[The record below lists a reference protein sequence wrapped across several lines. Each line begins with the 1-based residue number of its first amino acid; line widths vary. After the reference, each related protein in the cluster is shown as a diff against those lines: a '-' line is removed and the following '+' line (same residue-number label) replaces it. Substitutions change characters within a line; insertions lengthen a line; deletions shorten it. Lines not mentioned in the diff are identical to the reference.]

1 LVKNMK
7 NQRLILVSNG
17 EPYSHEWEGEKIS
30 LKKLPGGL
38 TTGLDPLMQKEK
50 GIWLAWG
57 RGSADFDVVDHSN
70 KVRVPDQDGY
80 LLKRIKLS
88 NEEIDNYYYGFSNEI
103 MWPIC
108 HSFINK
114 ANFKSDYWQS
124 YRKVNEKFAR
134 AILEEIE
141 DDDLVWIHDYHL
153 ALVPGLIT
161 EEKSD
166 ARTGVFWHIPWPAWE
181 SFRVIPWQREII
193 EHLLASDFIAFH
205 TPHLVDNFLTCAARN
220 GARINRRNRTII
232 LNNHQ
237 TRVTA
242 IPLGVD
248 YSGLT
253 GITDKGVSQEAAR
266 LKEIYQAE
274 KIIFGVDR
282 LDYTKGILQRLQA
295 IKCFFE
301 KYPEYIGKVT
311 LIQRLSPSRTEVKEY
326 QDMAEEINRII
337 GEINGYY
344 QRDQWMPIKSF
355 HQSVPQE
362 NLLPYY
368 RAADIALITPLIDGM
383 NLVAKE
389 YIAAQDNGVLI
400 LSRFAGAATELKE
413 AILVN
418 PYDIEEMAEAIH
430 LALVM
435 PEEEKQK
442 RLKRLKSRIRQ
453 KDINWWRGK
462 CLEEWKKLYA

>member
-1 LVKNMK
+1 
-7 NQRLILVSNG
+7 
-17 EPYSHEWEGEKIS
+17 
-30 LKKLPGGL
+30 
-38 TTGLDPLMQKEK
+38 
-50 GIWLAWG
+50 
-57 RGSADFDVVDHSN
+57 
-70 KVRVPDQDGY
+70 
-80 LLKRIKLS
+80 
-88 NEEIDNYYYGFSNEI
+88 
-103 MWPIC
+103 
-108 HSFINK
+108 
-114 ANFKSDYWQS
+114 
-124 YRKVNEKFAR
+124 
-134 AILEEIE
+134 
-141 DDDLVWIHDYHL
+141 
-153 ALVPGLIT
+153 
-161 EEKSD
+161 
-166 ARTGVFWHIPWPAWE
+166 
-181 SFRVIPWQREII
+181 
-193 EHLLASDFIAFH
+193 
-205 TPHLVDNFLTCAARN
+205 
-220 GARINRRNRTII
+220 
-232 LNNHQ
+232 
-237 TRVTA
+237 
-242 IPLGVD
+242 
-248 YSGLT
+248 
-253 GITDKGVSQEAAR
+253 
-266 LKEIYQAE
+266 
-274 KIIFGVDR
+274 
-282 LDYTKGILQRLQA
+282 
-295 IKCFFE
+295 
-301 KYPEYIGKVT
+301 
-311 LIQRLSPSRTEVKEY
+311 
-326 QDMAEEINRII
+326 MAEEINRII